1 MSTPARGPG
10 SLHHHRG
17 QTDVSI
23 NLQGV
28 NVLDGS
34 ETMPKVVCL
43 HPIDNN
49 PEGVILTT
57 DGQRKRLSPVEGHPS
72 AAFLVAP
79 LFPLL
84 IVSNHNVLT
93 ETWIVMQSDARLMAK
108 IHMEPCGTGVNSP
121 LDSDGPAR
129 LKSTTYDVP
138 VWNSSHC
145 RRKSRLRGKSRL

>member
-57 DGQRKRLSPVEGHPS
+57 DGQLKGKKKGHLKITYFEDLPS
-72 AAFLVAP
+72 
-79 LFPLL
+79 
-84 IVSNHNVLT
+84 
-93 ETWIVMQSDARLMAK
+93 
-108 IHMEPCGTGVNSP
+108 
-121 LDSDGPAR
+121 
-129 LKSTTYDVP
+129 
-138 VWNSSHC
+138 
-145 RRKSRLRGKSRL
+145 